1 MQNTDRAGE
10 SKKKKRKR
18 TIDKAKVAENK
29 KKAKAKKARIKAQSR
44 EEKEREKG
52 EKSAKLKGSKVTRAE
67 ITIIELGEDQDED
80 LLAAAF
86 EEVEALRM
94 PEDMEA
100 EELEDVEE
108 ADDMEEAEDA
118 EAGTEADAEDVEA
131 GIEAAD
137 ESEDAEAGT
146 EADAEDVEA
155 GIEAAD
161 ESEDAES
168 ETEAAAEP
176 QNADVKTEAEKGK
189 NKRAGKSPDGN
200 RKEEVKPTGR
210 KSQKSGTSPAGKNK
224 KTEKSGKRKDAQKLK
239 KKAGILAACIL
250 VLALAGA
257 GINFGMQRH
266 LKKLEAE
273 SAVVEAMVHTEA
285 VELARHS
292 KIAHQKEHLQRNA
305 GKGTSKALVDAARF
319 MLDGVKRRPKPVEI
333 TEENAL
339 DFATIESCLINT
351 DTGKVDVTMSA
362 EGLAISDDGYYYLF
376 EEKTYDTE
384 LTGEEYIIE
393 EPKDVDL
400 TFSVNLNYNSASS
413 RLFSKFVVAIKKD
426 GQFMAVSRPR
436 YITNPEAIAK
446 YRPSF
451 GNTKSK
457 KGLLVDPNKLRGTE
471 LDDLGVKHA
480 AYNIP
485 MSKILG
491 ETTMAVY
498 PTIYYNYN
506 GRTYAFNGQAISE
519 YDFVFTTLSNKGI
532 TTTAIILNDMAPG
545 HTQLIHPKARS
556 GNKRSLYYAFNG
568 TDDSGTEYMAAIG
581 SFLAS
586 RYSGT
591 GHGTVMNWVISNEI
605 NARSEWNYIEYMDT
619 ESYVEE
625 FAKPFRI
632 FYNAIVSVNGN
643 ARVYISLDQQWGKSL
658 YSNNGY
664 GSKEILDEFNRNI
677 KNGGNIDWGLA
688 QHPYN
693 YPLTSA
699 KAWSLSSKAA
709 SYVTESENTPVL
721 TIKNIHVLTNYLQ
734 KPEMLTDDGKVRH
747 LILSEMGY
755 TSTAG
760 QDLQAASFAYAY
772 KIIEANQYI
781 DSVLLSRQ
789 TDASVEVQQ
798 GLALGINDPGGAPKS
813 LYTVYKYIDTPECA
827 QYTDYLLPVIGI
839 SSWSEVIR

>member
-1 MQNTDRAGE
+1 MRNTDKAGE
-10 SKKKKRKR
+10 LKKKKRKR

-29 KKAKAKKARIKAQSR
+29 QKAKAKKARMKDKRR
-44 EEKEREKG
+44 EERAREKSEG
-52 EKSAKLKGSKVTRAE
+52 TERFQRKKVIRE
-67 ITIIELGEDQDED
+67 DITIIELGEDQGDE
-80 LLAAAF
+80 LLEAAF
-86 EEVEALRM
+86 EEYEIISAT
-94 PEDMEA
+94 EK
-100 EELEDVEE
+100 
-108 ADDMEEAEDA
+108 
-118 EAGTEADAEDVEA
+118 EAGA
-131 GIEAAD
+131 
-137 ESEDAEAGT
+137 
-146 EADAEDVEA
+146 
-155 GIEAAD
+155 
-161 ESEDAES
+161 
-168 ETEAAAEP
+168 ETEVETRAEVVMVP
-176 QNADVKTEAEKGK
+176 EEDGEESGKTEKAQKPEKAE
-189 NKRAGKSPDGN
+189 
-200 RKEEVKPTGR
+200 
-210 KSQKSGTSPAGKNK
+210 
-224 KTEKSGKRKDAQKLK
+224 KTEKSEKAGKPAKTEKPEKPEKSEKDKKPEKPEKNKKSEKSKKSEKAAKAKKPDNRKRK
-239 KKAGILAACIL
+239 KAAIICAASIV
-250 VLALAGA
+250 VLALLGT
-257 GINFGMQRH
+257 GITFGVRSH
-266 LKKLEAE
+266 LAEAV
-273 SAVVEAMVHTEA
+273 AARAAVEAMVHTDA
-285 VELARHS
+285 VNLARFS
-292 KIAHQKEHLQRNA
+292 KIQHQKDYVRKNA
-305 GKGTSKALVDAARF
+305 GKGTTRALVDAARH
-319 MLDGVKRRPKPVEI
+319 MLDGVKNRPKPVEI

-351 DTGKVDVTMSA
+351 ETGKVDVKMSA
-362 EGLAISDDGYYYLF
+362 EGLAVSDDGYYYLF
-376 EEKTYDTE
+376 EEKTYDTA
-384 LTGEEYIIE
+384 LVSEEYIIE
-393 EPKDVDL
+393 EPKDVEL

-436 YITNPEAIAK
+436 YITNPEAVAK

-498 PTIYYNYN
+498 PTIYYTYN

-532 TTTAIILNDMAPG
+532 TTTAILLNDMAPG

-568 TDDSGTEYMAAIG
+568 TDEAGTEYMAAIG
-581 SFLAS
+581 SFLAN

-619 ESYVEE
+619 ASYVEE
-625 FAKPFRI
+625 FAKAFRV

-658 YSNNGY
+658 YSSNGY

-677 KNGGNIDWGLA
+677 KACGNIDWGLA

-699 KAWSLSSKAA
+699 KAWTLSSKAS

-734 KPEMLTDDGKVRH
+734 KPEMLTDNGEVRH

-760 QDLQAASFAYAY
+760 QELQAASFAYAY
-772 KIIEANQYI
+772 KIIEANRYI

-789 TDASVEVQQ
+789 TDAAVEVQQ
-798 GLALGINDPGGAPKS
+798 GLALGINDPGGAHKS

-839 SSWSEVIR
+839 SSWSEVIRQR

>member
-108 ADDMEEAEDA
+108 ADDMEVAEDA

-131 GIEAAD
+131 GI
-137 ESEDAEAGT
+137 
-146 EADAEDVEA
+146 
-155 GIEAAD
+155 
-161 ESEDAES
+161 
-168 ETEAAAEP
+168 EAAAEP

-189 NKRAGKSPDGN
+189 NKRAGKSPGGN
-200 RKEEVKPTGR
+200 RKREVKPTGS
-210 KSQKSGTSPAGKNK
+210 KSQKTG
-224 KTEKSGKRKDAQKLK
+224 KSGKRKDAQKLK

-319 MLDGVKRRPKPVEI
+319 MLDGVKKRPKPVEI

-760 QDLQAASFAYAY
+760 QDLQSASFAYAY

-839 SSWSEVIR
+839 SSWSEVIRQH

>member
-108 ADDMEEAEDA
+108 ADDMEVA
-118 EAGTEADAEDVEA
+118 
-131 GIEAAD
+131 
-137 ESEDAEAGT
+137 EDAEAGT

-189 NKRAGKSPDGN
+189 NKRAGKSPGGN
-200 RKEEVKPTGR
+200 RKREVKPTGS
-210 KSQKSGTSPAGKNK
+210 KSQKTG
-224 KTEKSGKRKDAQKLK
+224 KSGKRKDAQKLK

-319 MLDGVKRRPKPVEI
+319 MLDGVKKRPKPVEI

-545 HTQLIHPKARS
+545 HTQLIH
-556 GNKRSLYYAFNG
+556 YAFNG

-760 QDLQAASFAYAY
+760 QDLQSASFAYAY

-839 SSWSEVIR
+839 SSWSEVIRQH